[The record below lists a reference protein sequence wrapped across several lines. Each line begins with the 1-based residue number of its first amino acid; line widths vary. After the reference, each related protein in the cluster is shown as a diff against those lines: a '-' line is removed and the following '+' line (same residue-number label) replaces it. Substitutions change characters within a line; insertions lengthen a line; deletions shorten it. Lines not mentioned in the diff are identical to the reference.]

1 MLETPI
7 DVPYVWLGVAT
18 VSVLLAGV
26 AADLPV
32 GTPPDAVGPANTVDR
47 VAASSHPAV
56 ARHPIDAQAVRIGPR
71 RLGVRGEGGTAHSTF
86 AFGPVTPAPEGPLQA
101 ILRGTP
107 PGELF
112 ETPEAFRRAA
122 ARARNRTPTWRTV
135 EDGIVVRSVSWGGID
150 VTLVGA

>member
-32 GTPPDAVGPANTVDR
+32 GTPPDAVGPANAVDR

-56 ARHPIDAQAVRIGPR
+56 ARHPVAGEAVRIGPR
-71 RLGVRGEGGTAHSTF
+71 RLGVRGERGTAHATF
-86 AFGPVTPAPEGPLQA
+86 AFGPITPAMDGPLEA
-101 ILRGTP
+101 ILGGTHP
-107 PGELF
+107 SEFF
-112 ETPEAFRRAA
+112 ETPAAFRRAA

-135 EDGIVVRSVSWGGID
+135 EDGIVVRTVSWEGID
-150 VTLVGA
+150 VTLVGT